1 MSDPQEPPELSG
13 LSSRWGFLSNHAH
26 VLLCLAR
33 DPDARMRDV
42 AEHVGITER
51 AAMRIVAHLEEVG
64 AISRKRE
71 GRRNHY
77 EINPDVPLRHPLVA
91 HRTVGALL
99 AALLLVAD

>member
-1 MSDPQEPPELSG
+1 MSDPQEPPESSG
-13 LSSRWGFLSNHAH
+13 LANRWSFLSNHAH

-42 AEHVGITER
+42 AKQVGITER

-64 AISRKRE
+64 AISRQRE

-77 EINPDVPLRHPLVA
+77 EINPNVPLRHPLVA

-99 AALLLVAD
+99 AALLLVTD

>member
-1 MSDPQEPPELSG
+1 MPEPEVSEPSEP
-13 LSSRWGFLSNHAH
+13 SSRWTFLSNHAA

-42 AEHVGITER
+42 AGQVGITER

-64 AISRKRE
+64 VVSRKRE

-77 EINPDVPLRHPLVA
+77 EINMNASLRHPLVA
-91 HRTVGALL
+91 HRTVGALM
-99 AALLLVAD
+99 AAIFLSTD